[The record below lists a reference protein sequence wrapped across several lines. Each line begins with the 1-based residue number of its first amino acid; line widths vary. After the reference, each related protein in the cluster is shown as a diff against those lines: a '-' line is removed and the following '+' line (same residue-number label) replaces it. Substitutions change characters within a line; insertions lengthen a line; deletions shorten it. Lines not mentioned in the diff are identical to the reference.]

1 MKNIR
6 KYKKIKNRCKSKYD
20 IGKNASDYG
29 YESSQRVDNNQ
40 LNTTNQANL
49 SAEGDALSKSNIPNL
64 LSQGAQLASI
74 YSQLGTGKV
83 ITSTTSNILNPVTS
97 SGDLVS
103 SFTNQE
109 GTKEIVKMGSST
121 TGKALGTAIPIASA
135 LYSGYNLANTIGNF
149 NNHMSASEMVNSSG
163 SSTEY
168 ANGIAY
174 TRNTGF
180 DNSGVDKITSAQNT
194 GDTINM
200 VGSGAGLGASIGSI
214 VPGLGTIA
222 GGIIGAVGG
231 LVGGLLG
238 SSSREE
244 EVRKAKD
251 RANAQIYDTNAQ
263 TESSAATKGIQN
275 QFYSSRSAKYGKSA
289 GQPLNGDDEVGR
301 INTPQG
307 TSYGPISGVMND
319 KEVHGDIQ
327 TGQTSTPNPGVPLSK
342 RNGTESIPTGSQ
354 NGDYDFQKNSFILSN
369 NKPAYLL
376 GTNAT
381 YAQLGMNNAE
391 LDMNLTNQK
400 EQIKNEVSMRNN
412 KKVSKSVAEYNNK
425 WAQRHLNNIDQ
436 TLIPV
441 RDYQKYLATAQ
452 QQQDELEQS
461 YIEQMTYKCGKNS
474 AKCGKD
480 AYADGKGINPILG
493 GISSLPYLISE
504 SSAANR
510 EVPYAQNSF
519 VPNSNA
525 QSALNTL
532 GSLRYDPSGEL
543 SRMDQTV
550 AQNRYQIA
558 SAGNLSAG
566 QRAALSSSANNQ
578 LFAQRAAI
586 NADAY
591 NKNAAY
597 RTQYAN
603 AMMQSGQT
611 EAVRQQQALAAQ
623 QEAYRQAVGAKQKLQ
638 AQARKNWYT
647 VGRQTLQDYNTW
659 DNANAM
665 INLWNAKDK
674 VAKKIKTNTSN
685 NTKNNVVNQPNV
697 IYTYD
702 WNKYNPSEPFDWR
715 TLLQNNK

>member
-103 SFTNQE
+103 SFINQE
-109 GTKEIVKMGSST
+109 GTKEIVKIGSST

-180 DNSGVDKITSAQNT
+180 DNSGVDKITRAQNT

-342 RNGTESIPTGSQ
+342 RNGTESVPTGSQ

-369 NKPAYLL
+369 DKPAYLL
-376 GTNAT
+376 GTSAT
-381 YAQLGMNNAE
+381 YAQLGMSNAE

-412 KKVSKSVAEYNNK
+412 KKVSKNVAKYNNK
-425 WAQRHLNNIDQ
+425 WANKHLNEIDQ
-436 TLIPV
+436 ALIPV
-441 RDYQKYLATAQ
+441 RDYQKYLATTQ

-474 AKCGKD
+474 AKCGKNAAKCGKD
-480 AYADGKGINPILG
+480 AYADGKGINPIWG

-532 GSLRYDPSGEL
+532 GSLRYDPSEEL

-665 INLWNAKDK
+665 INLWNAKDN
-674 VAKKIKTNTSN
+674 VTKKQK
-685 NTKNNVVNQPNV
+685 
-697 IYTYD
+697 
-702 WNKYNPSEPFDWR
+702 
-715 TLLQNNK
+715 